1 MESKRETLLI
11 AVGAGTNLSLYG
23 IGVWN
28 GSTTLTSGFLFGPA
42 AQAFAEW
49 YLWLA
54 TLGML
59 AGIAARALVSLLT
72 NANGRFHA
80 QTTYA
85 AVIAAAALFL
95 SGLWTSSLPA
105 LCAAAFCTGWSFA
118 CLSIFWVVRI
128 YHAFE
133 RVRLLFPLVLACS
146 ALINAAFALAPQ
158 GQLHIYLGIALLVS
172 ASCSALVPTGAFSK
186 SAHLS
191 PGLVRDL
198 RARCLPAFKSFAG
211 VLFCVAA
218 LETIAP
224 TMNYMGLA
232 NTLSS
237 SAQLGVVC
245 AAQASAALVLFF
257 VLKHL
262 RAPLHSVQFFKFVT
276 PVLILALFPVPFAGR
291 SYSLAML
298 FIGSCLHFVVV
309 SSLFCV
315 DAMAIARK
323 GKLSFEFFYATGL
336 FTLMAVCAALEE
348 IMPMVLQTSS
358 STDLLVVFGVFFC
371 IYILS
376 MAFMFARRQRQEPA
390 GSPLP
395 PEPAT
400 RKTAPS
406 PSGPALRARI
416 VQRDFQ
422 LSDRETEILEL
433 ILRGKNVPA
442 IAEELVISQNTVR
455 SHVKRIYRATGI
467 HTRQELISHCES
479 IDQKRDRPSALPS

>member
-1 MESKRETLLI
+1 MDSKRESLLI

-28 GSTTLTSGFLFGPA
+28 GSTTLTGGFLFGPA
-42 AQAFAEW
+42 AQAFADW

-59 AGIAARALVSLLT
+59 AGIAARACISLRS
-72 NANGRFHA
+72 NESGMFHA
-80 QTTYA
+80 RTTYA
-85 AVIAAAALFL
+85 PVVAAAALFL

-105 LCAAAFCTGWSFA
+105 LCVAAFCTGWSFA

-128 YHAFE
+128 YRAFDRA
-133 RVRLLFPLVLACS
+133 RVLFPLVLACS
-146 ALINAAFALAPQ
+146 ALINAVFALAPQ
-158 GQLHIYLGIALLVS
+158 GQLHVYLGISLLASAL
-172 ASCSALVPTGAFSK
+172 CSALIRVGARPEGP
-186 SAHLS
+186 S
-191 PGLVRDL
+191 PRPDPALEL
-198 RARCLPAFKSFAG
+198 RTRYLPAFKSFAG

-232 NTLSS
+232 NTLASS
-237 SAQLGVVC
+237 VQLGVVC
-245 AAQASAALVLFF
+245 AAQASAAVVLFF
-257 VLKHL
+257 VLRHL

-276 PVLILALFPVPFAGR
+276 PVLILALFPVPFAGHA
-291 SYSLAML
+291 YSLAML
-298 FIGSCLHFVVV
+298 YIGSCLHFVVV

-323 GKLSFEFFYATGL
+323 GRLTFEFFYAAGL
-336 FTLMAVCAALEE
+336 FALMAVCVVLEE
-348 IMPMVLQTSS
+348 VMPLVLQTSS

-376 MAFMFARRQRQEPA
+376 MAFMFARRQRQEPPDD
-390 GSPLP
+390 SPSTT
-395 PEPAT
+395 PAP
-400 RKTAPS
+400 READPIPS
-406 PSGPALRARI
+406 PSEPTLRARV
-416 VQRDFQ
+416 VQRDCQ

-433 ILRGKNVPA
+433 LLRGKNVPA

-467 HTRQELISHCES
+467 HTRQELITHCEG
-479 IDQKRDRPSALPS
+479 IDVERAIRF